1 MKTKRGNYQL
11 SCWYLPLAEKKKK
24 QSPCDALFYFFI
36 LNVILFTMLQST
48 NINIS
53 KGCAAKEGTITV
65 ISICSH
71 TNK

>member
-1 MKTKRGNYQL
+1 MYCSLGTLFYENKKGKL
-11 SCWYLPLAEKKKK
+11 SVILLVSAEKK

-36 LNVILFTMLQST
+36 LNVILFTMLQSI

-65 ISICSH
+65 ISI
-71 TNK
+71 